1 MAPADSE
8 QGQVPPQGL
17 ATKRD
22 LEVVPVAEDGP
33 ERRVGPSAIQP
44 GIDVGATRQ
53 EQAIHVV
60 EEVAHIL
67 GPTRREDQRQA
78 APRLHRPH
86 VVLAQAE
93 DLRLLLGVLDGDP
106 DGRALHIRSG
116 TGMPKSDVS
125 TSIWR
130 TKASTTS

>member
-8 QGQVPPQGL
+8 HGEVPAQGF
-17 ATKRD
+17 ATKR
-22 LEVVPVAEDGP
+22 
-33 ERRVGPSAIQP
+33 
-44 GIDVGATRQ
+44 
-53 EQAIHVV
+53 
-60 EEVAHIL
+60 
-67 GPTRREDQRQA
+67 EDQGPA

-125 TSIWR
+125 TPIWR
-130 TKASTTS
+130 TKASTTSVRKARRSSESAWSTE